1 MPLYS
6 ICTTCYNSVSCVD
19 GFMEPFTKL
28 SNDYELVIVDVGSSD
43 ETYEKLLQ
51 YSNLSN
57 FKLIRQ
63 KCSRGKGRQIA
74 MEASSAPVVAHV
86 DFDVSYL
93 DIAGL
98 LNLYEKIN
106 VDRIYHFNPVN
117 PDCGTPV
124 IIGNRKLFNILKG
137 FGDVNAHDDM
147 YFFKKADSVNLRVH
161 IGLNFRYM
169 CLKIKDV
176 SSSTEK
182 RYSKNFLSRLNRR
195 ILLTRDLLFV
205 SSGNYNTVK
214 MEYKLRGWRII
225 IELIPEYILGKLLL
239 PSVKAEKLNKAIP
252 EIRKRYKEYLEENNR
267 HYNSQDLV
275 YNNKNN
281 NS

>member
-6 ICTTCYNSVSCVD
+6 ICTTCYNSDSCVD

-28 SNDYELVIVDVGSSD
+28 GNDYELVIVDGGSTD
-43 ETYEKLLQ
+43 GTYDKLLK
-51 YSNLSN
+51 YSGLNN

-93 DIAGL
+93 DIVGL

-106 VDRIYHFNPVN
+106 VDRIYHFNPIN
-117 PDCGTPV
+117 PGCGTPV
-124 IIGNRKLFNILKG
+124 IIGNRKLFTILKG

-169 CLKIKDV
+169 CLKINDMT
-176 SSSTEK
+176 SSSEK

-195 ILLTRDLLFV
+195 ILLTRHLLFV
-205 SSGNYNTVK
+205 SSGNYDTVK
-214 MEYKLRGWRII
+214 REYKLNGWRAI
-225 IELIPEYILGKLLL
+225 IEVLPEYILGKLLL
-239 PSVKAEKLNKAIP
+239 PSVKAEKLDKAIP
-252 EIRKRYKEYLEENNR
+252 EVRKRYKEYLEER
-267 HYNSQDLV
+267 EGYYKSTESLP
-275 YNNKNN
+275 NN
-281 NS
+281 NA